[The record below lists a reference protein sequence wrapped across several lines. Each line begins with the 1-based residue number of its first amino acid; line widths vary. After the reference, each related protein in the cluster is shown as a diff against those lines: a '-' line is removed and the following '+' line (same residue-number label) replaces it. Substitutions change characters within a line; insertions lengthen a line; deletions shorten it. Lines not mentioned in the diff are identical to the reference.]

1 MKLMSTIRYRKTANN
16 ITVMSG
22 HAQCAKIGCLLVQ
35 GLV

>member
-1 MKLMSTIRYRKTANN
+1 MKLMCTIRYRKTANN
-16 ITVMSG
+16 ITEIYG